1 MRVWGFEFGMPVYG
15 LKIALDTALDKGK
28 VFGALFN
35 WFVKGIWLSQSWASF
50 CETTCVWV
58 YFHCFKIS
66 SWLFFRRKQRAVN
79 NLYSTWLEILSG
91 VPQGSILAPL
101 IFNIFL
107 ADLFFILSKFD
118 TANYA
123 DNNMPYTLTVL

>member
-1 MRVWGFEFGMPVYG
+1 MA
-15 LKIALDTALDKGK
+15 I
-28 VFGALFN
+28 
-35 WFVKGIWLSQSWASF
+35 
-50 CETTCVWV
+50 
-58 YFHCFKIS
+58 
-66 SWLFFRRKQRAVN
+66 FRRKQRAVN